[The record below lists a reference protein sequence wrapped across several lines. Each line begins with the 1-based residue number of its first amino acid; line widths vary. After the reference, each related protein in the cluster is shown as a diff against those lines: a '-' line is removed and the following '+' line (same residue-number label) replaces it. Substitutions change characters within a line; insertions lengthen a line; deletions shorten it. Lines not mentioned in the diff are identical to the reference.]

1 MALQRFS
8 GRPFRAHRRTA
19 FQVYKSSILF
29 GLGLWNRPQQHGEWP
44 LACFHSLWEQQNRI
58 ADDSMT
64 KKNQNGFSLI
74 ELLIVVAIILII
86 AAIAIPNLLRAR
98 ISANEASAVSSIHAV
113 NTAEITFST
122 LFPSVGYSATLLSM
136 GPGGTCDSPANACI
150 IDAALAGGTKSGYSF
165 TYVQDNSSTPAAAY
179 TVNADPITRNVTG
192 QRSFYSDQLNATH
205 YSSTGVAGPADPQLQ

>member
-1 MALQRFS
+1 M
-8 GRPFRAHRRTA
+8 G
-19 FQVYKSSILF
+19 
-29 GLGLWNRPQQHGEWP
+29 
-44 LACFHSLWEQQNRI
+44 CFYSPREQQNRI

-113 NTAEITFST
+113 NTAEITFYT

-136 GPGGTCDSPANACI
+136 GPGGACDSPANACI
-150 IDAALAGGTKSGYSF
+150 IDAALAGGIKSGYSF

-179 TVNADPITRNVTG
+179 HA
-192 QRSFYSDQLNATH
+192 QRHRAAELLFRPAKRDTLQFNGCRW
-205 YSSTGVAGPADPQLQ
+205 SS